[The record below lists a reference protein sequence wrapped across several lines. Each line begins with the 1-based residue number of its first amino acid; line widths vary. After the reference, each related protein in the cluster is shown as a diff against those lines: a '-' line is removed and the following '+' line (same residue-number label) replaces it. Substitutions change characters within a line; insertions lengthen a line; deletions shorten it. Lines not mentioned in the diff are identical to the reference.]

1 MLRKYTGNVLFNV
14 FDGDDK
20 RPAMTRAI
28 TEIQGQEY
36 AFYLNE
42 FDGGVIIAVHHVEG
56 RNGQS
61 PIINR
66 NAIAQEVVTEI
77 EGLDGYEYIFD
88 LEFDDVLMQDF
99 VVSVQRENKNGTP
112 FKLAQPK
119 KIALVRAN
127 AKEATPP
134 AEATGT
140 DGI

>member
-1 MLRKYTGNVLFNV
+1 MKKFTGNVLFNV
-14 FDGDDK
+14 FDGDDD

-28 TEIQGQEY
+28 TEIRGQEY

-42 FDGGVIIAVHHVEG
+42 FDGGVILAAHHVEG
-56 RNGQS
+56 RDGNK

-66 NAIAQEVVTEI
+66 NPIAQTVVTEV

-88 LEFDDVLMQDF
+88 LEVDDVLLEDF

-119 KIALVRAN
+119 SIALIRAN
-127 AKEATPP
+127 AREAKPT
-134 AEATGT
+134 EATGT